1 MRFSQGGGGGYFSA
15 LWIYRNGKLDT
26 KSSDRIYGDDLHLSG
41 EKMSYK
47 VAMFNELPYMAFTTY
62 ALPSNKNSQR
72 LEFADAEYPL
82 LSYLSYRVMEFQW
95 KTYVV
100 LYNRRFFMITILC
113 IQQRAFIS

>member
-1 MRFSQGGGGGYFSA
+1 M
-15 LWIYRNGKLDT
+15 
-26 KSSDRIYGDDLHLSG
+26 YGDDLHLSG

-82 LSYLSYRVMEFQW
+82 LSYLSTGYGVSME
-95 KTYVV
+95 
-100 LYNRRFFMITILC
+100 NLC
-113 IQQRAFIS
+113 CSL

>member
-1 MRFSQGGGGGYFSA
+1 MLEDAILTGGGEYFSA

-26 KSSDRIYGDDLHLSG
+26 KSSDRMYGDDLHLSG

-82 LSYLSYRVMEFQW
+82 LSYLSTGSWSFNGKPMLFSIIRDF
-95 KTYVV
+95 
-100 LYNRRFFMITILC
+100 L
-113 IQQRAFIS
+113 